1 MNAQVITIHDNTETA
16 SLLRAIAKPVT
27 EFGSDKLVQLIDRL
41 FKIMRET
48 NGAGLSAPQI
58 GVSERIF
65 VYGFDFN
72 PRYPDA
78 PAVPKTIV
86 INPEI
91 LWKSEETAEYE
102 EGCLSV
108 PNKRGFVTRHKS
120 VIFTTMD
127 INGTMYEKTVT
138 EFEARI
144 VQHEIDHLNGVLF
157 ADRAKV
163 LRDSTL

>member
-1 MNAQVITIHDNTETA
+1 MNTQVITIHDNAKTA
-16 SLLRAIAKPVT
+16 SLLREIAKPIT
-27 EFGSDKLVQLIDRL
+27 EFGSDELEQLVNRL
-41 FKIMRET
+41 FKIMGEA
-48 NGAGLSAPQI
+48 NGAGLAAPQI
-58 GVSERIF
+58 GVSERVF

-78 PAVPKTIV
+78 AAVPKTVV
-86 INPEI
+86 INPEV

-108 PNKRGFVTRHKS
+108 PSQRGFVTRHKS

-127 INGTMYEKTVT
+127 INGIMHEKTVT
-138 EFEARI
+138 DFEARI
-144 VQHEIDHLNGVLF
+144 VQHEIDHLNGILF
-157 ADRAKV
+157 SDLAKV

>member
-1 MNAQVITIHDNTETA
+1 MNSQVITIHDNAKTA
-16 SLLRAIAKPVT
+16 SLLREIAKPIT
-27 EFGSDKLVQLIDRL
+27 EFGNDKLEQLIQRM

-48 NGAGLSAPQI
+48 NGVGLSAPQI
-58 GVSERIF
+58 GVSERVF
-65 VYGFDFN
+65 VYGFDSN

-78 PAVPKTIV
+78 AAVPKTIV

-91 LWKSEETAEYE
+91 LWKSEETSEYE

-108 PNKRGFVTRHKS
+108 PTQRGFVTRHKS
-120 VIFTTMD
+120 VVFNTMD

-138 EFEARI
+138 DFEARI

-157 ADRAKV
+157 SDRAKV
-163 LRDSTL
+163 LRDSNL